1 MANDKAETRRALV
14 RQLMKNAPWVL
25 DEASWEFMRADYLR
39 FVRQWEAR
47 QARLEEARATLAAD
61 PEKAARRNRA
71 GAKNLKRTDPKKK
84 AEVARA
90 NLILANAARLLKK
103 QQG

>member
-1 MANDKAETRRALV
+1 MANDKAETRRELA
-14 RQLMKNAPWVL
+14 RQLMDSTWVL

-47 QARLEEARATLAAD
+47 QARLEEARATLATD
-61 PEKAARRNRA
+61 PEKAERRNRA
-71 GAKNLKRTDPKKK
+71 GAKNLKRTDPEKK
-84 AEVARA
+84 AATARA
-90 NLILANAARLLKK
+90 NLVLANAARLLKK